1 MDFFYNGK
9 LIGALNENIL
19 SQRVNNGD
27 SIEREVID
35 LPLSFYS
42 VICNH
47 CGKVYDIRKAE
58 IVLKYNS
65 ITEFISPCCGIRCD
79 NRPFKKDFTYL
90 KDV

>member
-1 MDFFYNGK
+1 MKVYLNEKLAGD
-9 LIGALNENIL
+9 LIGNIL
-19 SQRVNNGD
+19 IHYTGDGD

-58 IVLKYNS
+58 IVLKYNN